1 MPVGLGLGL
10 GAEEVDQDNIALSP
24 PLRIFGFFSPLFL
37 LVFFQRCNLAFHCE
51 FAQIAIQLDFG
62 KNWMHLIYLK
72 KNMDLSKPAFG
83 GVDVF
88 GGIDV

>member
-1 MPVGLGLGL
+1 MNLH
-10 GAEEVDQDNIALSP
+10 
-24 PLRIFGFFSPLFL
+24 FF
-37 LVFFQRCNLAFHCE
+37 
-51 FAQIAIQLDFG
+51 AIQLDFG

-72 KNMDLSKPAFG
+72 TNVDLSKPAFG